1 MLHSVSTAAIV
12 QSAYYPMNSANCLAK
27 RNKTLMA
34 SIIKKLITSQP
45 IILSSDMDIPQ
56 QILSAQKTT
65 KRRPKSGAV

>member
-1 MLHSVSTAAIV
+1 MLNGVSTAAIV

-45 IILSSDMDIPQ
+45 IILSSDMGIPQ
-56 QILSAQKTT
+56 QVLLEQQATN
-65 KRRPKSGAV
+65 RRPESGAV

>member
-1 MLHSVSTAAIV
+1 MLNSASRAAIV
-12 QSAYYPMNSANCLAK
+12 QSAYYLMNSAHCLAK

-56 QILSAQKTT
+56 QVLLEQQVT
-65 KRRPKSGAV
+65 KHRPKSGAV